1 MDRAMDGKG
10 SARLWELIRQRIAK
24 RPDTDDIDRVIW
36 AEFGCECAVMFTDLT
51 GFSRQVAKFGILHFL
66 QIIHEQH
73 ELLVPVA
80 ERHGGTLI
88 KTEADSML
96 LLFPRADEAVV
107 AAVEMQ
113 RACDRANG
121 ARDPE
126 DKMILCVGIGHGK
139 LLRLADNDVYGHEV
153 NLASKLG
160 EDTAGDHEI
169 LVTPAGRAAAGE
181 IAGVRWTEIEAEYAG
196 ESRCWRAVY

>member
-1 MDRAMDGKG
+1 MHGKG
-10 SARLWELIRQRIAK
+10 SARLWELIQQRIE
-24 RPDTDDIDRVIW
+24 RRHDTAEIDRVIW
-36 AEFGCECAVMFTDLT
+36 DELGVECAVMFTDLT

-66 QIIHEQH
+66 QIIHQQH
-73 ELLVPVA
+73 ALLCPVS

-96 LLFPRADEAVV
+96 LLFPRAADAVA

-113 RACDRANG
+113 RACAVANR

-126 DKMILCVGIGHGK
+126 DKMILCAGIGYGK
-139 LLRLADNDVYGHEV
+139 LLRLPDDVFGHEV

-160 EDTAGDHEI
+160 EDTAGSNEI
-169 LVTPAGRAAAGE
+169 LVTPAGRAAAGDVP
-181 IAGVRWTEIEAEYAG
+181 GVTWVEVEAAYAG
-196 ESRCWRAVY
+196 ESRCWRANYSCD